1 MEKNL
6 LLEVNNIRN
15 IMGLDPINQIIESIE
30 DALIKEN
37 ESLKKDLLFE
47 YTIRPKN
54 IKLLWDDLWKMGDDI
69 LDDNIARK
77 FKDVFDEDILIKF
90 KNLDNFINL
99 RKEINEIF
107 DSANPGYGVQSQ
119 RDQLVKLLDDKKIS
133 KAVNDGFDG
142 FIEGL
147 EKDIRNYKLSSG
159 ETLETF
165 LRKRQE
171 TITGLYEEL
180 EKETSEIIGDPKS
193 HNITDQSQMD
203 DFVNDF
209 KNTFGDDLPFTKN
222 ADGDDVLTKTMKKTF
237 DPDNINIKNI
247 GDEFD
252 PNLDAPTKSRLEKF
266 KDDLVT
272 AFKSFDV
279 SDFKGILSKLFK
291 WIMKT
296 YDLIFNKFVYAN
308 AMKRRQKW
316 LNSDVVNKIDK
327 NSNFYKYGAKPA
339 IIGFNKIITAFD
351 SVLAANTT
359 FLIPVIRTVRRI
371 FWAQSEIL
379 KDYPKIKGFIDGIL
393 GWFANI
399 AIYVWSYFPTAF
411 WEGDRARAE
420 EARNNMAGVQ
430 TMMSFVG
437 VDTTNTVEYIDHL
450 ADWLSKIPCKL
461 RPKKCAEY
469 KAELDELQKTADDA
483 KKTMRDLK
491 VKGQIY
497 TKDSVE
503 NLKTSYS
510 NAKNCLDSLGEKKAE
525 FLKDLKGDDSNPDR
539 SNDPS
544 VIAKNNVLSN
554 FENGNISMYDMIKSV
569 EGLIDGI
576 ISNKNEDGALEAG
589 LIQTESDGYLKEIL
603 EKCKELK
610 NQKTVIING
619 GKTKTAKGFSD

>member
-308 AMKRRQKW
+308 AMKRRQ
-316 LNSDVVNKIDK
+316 S
-327 NSNFYKYGAKPA
+327 G
-339 IIGFNKIITAFD
+339 
-351 SVLAANTT
+351 
-359 FLIPVIRTVRRI
+359 
-371 FWAQSEIL
+371 
-379 KDYPKIKGFIDGIL
+379 
-393 GWFANI
+393 
-399 AIYVWSYFPTAF
+399 
-411 WEGDRARAE
+411 
-420 EARNNMAGVQ
+420 
-430 TMMSFVG
+430 
-437 VDTTNTVEYIDHL
+437 
-450 ADWLSKIPCKL
+450 
-461 RPKKCAEY
+461 
-469 KAELDELQKTADDA
+469 
-483 KKTMRDLK
+483 
-491 VKGQIY
+491 
-497 TKDSVE
+497 
-503 NLKTSYS
+503 
-510 NAKNCLDSLGEKKAE
+510 
-525 FLKDLKGDDSNPDR
+525 
-539 SNDPS
+539 
-544 VIAKNNVLSN
+544 
-554 FENGNISMYDMIKSV
+554 
-569 EGLIDGI
+569 
-576 ISNKNEDGALEAG
+576 
-589 LIQTESDGYLKEIL
+589 
-603 EKCKELK
+603 
-610 NQKTVIING
+610 
-619 GKTKTAKGFSD
+619 